1 MTLFQALAP
10 LFAVTCLSVAASN
23 LAFAQ
28 PASIQQESPA
38 LTLLTQSTDPAAAVS
53 DYAYTPSWTTRKCQT
68 GTWTLKGNDPA
79 GRFASLDIN
88 LVRARPL
95 PETAETPTV
104 IIMPP
109 TGGGT
114 VLDNRLMKIFCD
126 AGIRTLLIR
135 GWTGDLEQD
144 IDPATHDRGSLR
156 GVAAIRQ
163 TLSFFGISRA
173 GVYGTSLGGIIAS
186 TAAGVDSRIDALVT
200 TVAGGNVLETLS
212 SSDQEILARLRSERM
227 QKYDLKTQEEYREF
241 LARAITINASDWTR
255 PELRDRT
262 WLVVATEDTTVPTR
276 VQNELWEQWG
286 RPRRT
291 DISSGHIATVV
302 WVEVTY
308 AYDFARFFKEK
319 LAN

>member
-1 MTLFQALAP
+1 MKNFKLIASLAAAFSLSWGDPSLTL
-10 LFAVTCLSVAASN
+10 
-23 LAFAQ
+23 AQ
-28 PASIQQESPA
+28 PAAVQQSSPA
-38 LTLLTQSTDPAAAVS
+38 HTLLTDGTDPQGAVT
-53 DYAYTPSWTTRKCQT
+53 DYAYTPAWSTRKCQT
-68 GTWTLKGNDPA
+68 GNWILKGTDPA

-95 PETAETPTV
+95 PERADAPTV

-114 VLDNRLMKIFCD
+114 VLDNRLMKVFCD

-144 IDPATHDRGSLR
+144 IDPSTHDRGSLR

-163 TLSFFGISRA
+163 TLSFFGVSRA
-173 GVYGTSLGGIIAS
+173 GVYGTSLGGIVAS

-200 TVAGGNVLETLS
+200 TVAGGNVLETLT
-212 SSDQEILARLRSERM
+212 SSDQEILARLRSDRM
-227 QKYDLKTQEEYREF
+227 QKYGLKTQEEYREF
-241 LARAITINASDWTR
+241 LSRAITINASEWTR

-291 DISSGHIATVV
+291 DISSGHIGTVV

-308 AYDFARFFKEK
+308 AYDFARFF
-319 LAN
+319 LASLKN